1 MTKYWKKLTIQ
12 YKMILPVSLIAIVTG
27 VMMYKFFVFMD
38 TESELNGLVNKA
50 KALIL
55 VAESARE
62 YTAEQN
68 KYQVFKEDMT
78 DLESI
83 LRTVPIFSTI
93 KVAESKA
100 RELNLEFK
108 VPKLSPRNPDNLPD
122 DFELEVLK
130 KIKKEKLDEYYAID
144 EKTNKLRYFRPVI
157 LTDEC
162 MKCHG
167 DPAKSYEYWGRK
179 DGKDITGARM
189 EGWKAGEVHGALE
202 VLMDMTPMQEV
213 ITSNSNKIAL
223 IAIISTLLFIVAVF
237 FISRAISKPIGE
249 LGDIA
254 NAIAVGNLKNKMETE
269 SEDEIGKLADA
280 MNHMCDALYKKAE
293 AASEISKGNLS
304 YEIEVSSQEDILG
317 KSMNTMKDN
326 INNLTYDVAGLVS
339 AAVDGRF
346 EIRGNPDKYEGDYAK
361 LIKGVNTTVDTLV
374 GHIDK
379 FPAPAMVIDTEFNI
393 RFMSKAGASIAGVDQ
408 DQLIGKKCYNVF
420 KSSDCNTK
428 NCVCAKAMSSGQIA
442 TSETDAHPNGNEML
456 IEFTGVPL
464 KDQEGKIIGAFEV
477 VKDQTEIKTAMRK
490 VEKTQEYQNT
500 EFEKLSEA
508 LTQFADGNFN
518 FKLET
523 SPADDDTIPVKVGF
537 DIVYK
542 AIEQSVDAV
551 AELASDA
558 NMLAASAI
566 EGELAQRAD
575 ATRHKGE
582 FSKIISGINETLDAI
597 IGPLNVA
604 ADYIDRISKGDIPNH
619 INAVYKGDF
628 NAIKNNINILI
639 DASNEITRVA
649 QEIAAGNLQIEIK
662 ERSNQDKLM
671 QAMNKMVLGITAV
684 VQEVFISAD
693 NVASGSLELSTS
705 SEQISQGANRQ
716 AASAQQASSAMEEM
730 SANIKQNADN
740 ALQTEKIAQQSAEN
754 AKDGGQAVS
763 ETVVAMKEIA
773 DKIQIIE
780 EIARQTNLLSL
791 NASIEAARAGEHGK
805 GFAVVAAEVRK
816 LADRSQ
822 EAAGEI
828 NELSKSSVDVA
839 EKAGEMLEKLVPD
852 IEKTSDLVQEI
863 SAASNEQNQG
873 AMQINQAIQELDRVI
888 QQNAAASEQL
898 TGTSGGLKK
907 MSENL
912 LDTISFFNIKENSG
926 RRGHNRISAAPV
938 PKAIT
943 ESVSVSKEN
952 EINEG
957 CILNMDMD
965 ESELMDSEFEKF

>member
-1 MTKYWKKLTIQ
+1 MTKYWKKLAIQ
-12 YKMILPVSLIAIVTG
+12 YKMIFPVSLIAIITG
-27 VMMYKFFVFMD
+27 IFIYKFFVNMD
-38 TESELNGLVNKA
+38 TESEINGMINKA

-68 KYQVFKEDMT
+68 RYQVFKEDMT

-93 KVAESKA
+93 KVAKNKA
-100 RELNLEFK
+100 KELNLEIK
-108 VPKLSPRNPDNLPD
+108 VPKVLPRNIDNLPD

-130 KIKKEKLDEYYAID
+130 KIKKESLDEYYAID
-144 EKTNKLRYFRPVI
+144 EKTNKLRYFRPVV
-157 LTDEC
+157 LTEGC
-162 MKCHG
+162 LKCHG
-167 DPAKSYEYWGRK
+167 DPAKSFEYWGRK

-202 VLMDMTPMQEV
+202 VIMDMAHVQK
-213 ITSNSNKIAL
+213 IIASNSNIIAL
-223 IAIISTLLFIVAVF
+223 ITITSILVFIIVVFWIARTISIPLGKLGAIADS
-237 FISRAISKPIGE
+237 
-249 LGDIA
+249 
-254 NAIAVGNLKNKMETE
+254 IAVGNLQKKMKIE
-269 SEDEIGKLADA
+269 SEDEIGKLGVA
-280 MNHMCDALYKKAE
+280 MNNMCDALNKKAE
-293 AASEISKGNLS
+293 AAYEISKGNLE
-304 YEIEVSSQEDILG
+304 YEIEVFSQEDILG
-317 KSMNTMKDN
+317 KSMNTMKNN
-326 INNLTYDVAGLVS
+326 INNLSSDVAGLVS
-339 AAVDGRF
+339 AAVNGKF
-346 EIRGNPDKYEGDYAK
+346 EIRGNPGKYQGSYAK
-361 LIKGVNTTVDTLV
+361 LIKGINTTVDTFV
-374 GHIDK
+374 GHIDR
-379 FPAPAMVIDTEFNI
+379 FPAPAMVIDTEYNI
-393 RFMSKAGASIAGVDQ
+393 RFMSKAGADMAGVDQ
-408 DQLIGKKCYNVF
+408 KQLIGKKCYNVF
-420 KSSDCNTK
+420 KSSDCSTK
-428 NCVCAKAMSSGQIA
+428 KCVCSKAMSSGNIS
-442 TSETDAHPNGNEML
+442 TSETDAHPNDQEML

-464 KDQEGKIIGAFEV
+464 KDQDGKIIGAFEV
-477 VKDQTEIKTAMRK
+477 VKDQTEIKSAMRK
-490 VEKTQEYQNT
+490 AEKKQKYQDL
-500 EFEKLSEA
+500 EFEKLSDA
-508 LTQFADGNFN
+508 LKQFADGNFN
-518 FKLET
+518 FALET
-523 SPADDDTIPVKVGF
+523 ETADEDTNSIKEGF
-537 DIVYK
+537 DVVYK
-542 AIEQSVDAV
+542 AILQSIDAV

-566 EGELAQRAD
+566 EGNLAQRAD
-575 ATRHKGE
+575 ADRHKGE
-582 FSKIISGINETLDAI
+582 FSKVISGINETLDAI

-604 ADYIDRISKGDIPNH
+604 ANYIERISKGDIPEH
-619 INAVYKGDF
+619 ISAIYKGDF

-639 DASNEITRVA
+639 DASNKITGVA

-662 ERSNQDKLM
+662 ERSREDKLM
-671 QAMNKMVLGITAV
+671 QAMNKMVIGITAV

-693 NVASGSLELSTS
+693 NVANGSLELSTS

-716 AASAQQASSAMEEM
+716 AASAEQASSAMEEM

-754 AKDGGQAVS
+754 AKAGGKAVL
-763 ETVVAMKEIA
+763 ETVTAMKEIA

-805 GFAVVAAEVRK
+805 GFAVVADEVRK

-828 NELSKSSVDVA
+828 NELSESSVDVA

-888 QQNAAASEQL
+888 QQNAAASEEL

-926 RRGHNRISAAPV
+926 KRKIAAPV
-938 PKAIT
+938 KPKPIEEPSAI
-943 ESVSVSKEN
+943 VKDN

-957 CILNMDMD
+957 CILNMDID
-965 ESELMDSEFEKF
+965 ESEFLDREFEKF